1 MMEEYLGF
9 GCLSTGA
16 TAGRELVD
24 HHQPEES
31 KSYSCNLL
39 FLDTLY
45 PTLNG
50 DDFVFQLTKNSSDS
64 NKTAAKWEWSAIG
77 MDIAGMV

>member
-1 MMEEYLGF
+1 MQARFEGIMLEENLGF

-24 HHQPEES
+24 HHLPEES
-31 KSYSCNLL
+31 KSYSCSFL

-45 PTLNG
+45 STLNG
-50 DDFVFQLTKNSSDS
+50 DNFVFLVDFK
-64 NKTAAKWEWSAIG
+64 
-77 MDIAGMV
+77 